1 MRTRGRRAGDAAAL
15 EAVVAAAA
23 HSQELL
29 FDAAVPAAPRP
40 RAPTPPAPPPPP
52 RPPGPAPALV
62 PAPRTDAASAP
73 ASRHLWLALQLTDL
87 PLAAVASPGER
98 EGAPFAVVDGTHAR
112 RPVVAC
118 NAAAAAA
125 GVRPGL
131 ALNAAHALAPGLDVR
146 DRAPVLEERRLQ
158 ALARWGTGYTP
169 FVSLEPPDTL
179 LLEVRGS
186 LRLFGGARALVE
198 RAVRELEAHGHAVA
212 CALAPTPRAALWL
225 ARGAPG
231 ALVDS
236 PARLAG
242 ALSALSAA
250 AAGWDERTYEQLARL
265 GVRTLGELRRLPRDG
280 LARRLE
286 PVRLA
291 ELDEAF
297 GLRPAPRRRHVL
309 PERFRE
315 RVELTC
321 ELESLEHMAP
331 AIERLLDRMGRFLR
345 VRDAGVA
352 RLALTFVHRR
362 AAPTVVT
369 LGRGAPCGEPAEWR
383 LLARERLGRVELP
396 EPVLA
401 IVLRTSVTLPLAGA
415 TASLPGLAAEESR
428 ANAGALLDRLR
439 ARLGD
444 AAVSGVCLVPEHRPE
459 RAWRRV
465 TPAAHGGEGVAGRA
479 KDAAAKRTAATPT
492 AATLRPPKPV
502 GSTSGIAAAGAA
514 RPDLRRSRR
523 TKAADRSSPGH
534 AVVPAAPRPLWLL
547 ATPERLRV
555 QQGQPCHDGFLRF
568 EAGPERIESGWW
580 DGHDVVRDYYVART
594 RTGVRLWIYRE
605 PGAAPRWFLHGV
617 FG

>member
-1 MRTRGRRAGDAAAL
+1 MRTRGRRVGDAT
-15 EAVVAAAA
+15 AVETLA
-23 HSQELL
+23 
-29 FDAAVPAAPRP
+29 DAAVSGTVGGDAGRSLRTAAVLAPAVADLFDTVAATAVRP
-40 RAPTPPAPPPPP
+40 AVPLRRPTAPPSPPSGPPPGPP
-52 RPPGPAPALV
+52 RPPDATPSLV
-62 PAPRTDAASAP
+62 PASHVAVAP
-73 ASRHLWLALQLTDL
+73 SSRHLWLALQLTDL
-87 PLAAVASPGER
+87 PLAAVAAPEER
-98 EGAPFAVVDGTHAR
+98 AGPPLAVVDGTQAR

-118 NAAAAAA
+118 NAAATKA

-131 ALNAAHALAPGLDVR
+131 ASNAAYALAPGLEVR
-146 DRAPVLEERRLQ
+146 DRAPDREERRLQ
-158 ALARWGTGYTP
+158 LLARWGTGYTP

-198 RAVRELEAHGHAVA
+198 RAVRELERHGHAVA
-212 CALAPTPRAALWL
+212 HALAPTPRAALWL

-231 ALVDS
+231 TLVES

-242 ALSALSAA
+242 TLAALSPG
-250 AAGWDERTYEQLARL
+250 AAGWHERAYEQLARL
-265 GVRTLGELRRLPRDG
+265 GVRTLGDLRRLPRDG
-280 LARRLE
+280 LARRFE
-286 PVRLA
+286 PALLTQ
-291 ELDEAF
+291 LDEAF
-297 GLRPAPRRRHVL
+297 GLRPTARRRHVL

-315 RVELTC
+315 RVELTF

-362 AAPTVVT
+362 AAPSVVT
-369 LGRGAPCGEPAEWR
+369 LGRGTPCGDAAEWR
-383 LLARERLGRVELP
+383 VLARERLGRVELP

-401 IVLRTSVTLPLAGA
+401 IVLRTSVTLPLSGA
-415 TASLPGLAAEESR
+415 TDPLPGLAAEEAR

-439 ARLGD
+439 ARLGE

-465 TPAAHGGEGVAGRA
+465 TPRAEARGAG
-479 KDAAAKRTAATPT
+479 K
-492 AATLRPPKPV
+492 
-502 GSTSGIAAAGAA
+502 AGTTV
-514 RPDLRRSRR
+514 PD
-523 TKAADRSSPGH
+523 
-534 AVVPAAPRPLWLL
+534 APRPLWLL

-580 DGHDVVRDYYVART
+580 DGGDVVRDYYVART
-594 RTGVRLWIYRE
+594 RTGVRFWIYRE
-605 PGAAPRWFLHGV
+605 PGDAARWFLHGV

>member
-1 MRTRGRRAGDAAAL
+1 MRTRGRRVGDATAPEATAAAVVDATACAVAPGPVDGRAGRSLRTAAAL
-15 EAVVAAAA
+15 APAVAD
-23 HSQELL
+23 L
-29 FDAAVPAAPRP
+29 FDTAASTSLRPAVPLRRP
-40 RAPTPPAPPPPP
+40 PSPPSPPPGPP
-52 RPPGPAPALV
+52 RPPDATPSLV
-62 PAPRTDAASAP
+62 PASRVATAP
-73 ASRHLWLALQLTDL
+73 SSRHLWLALQLTDL
-87 PLAAVASPGER
+87 PLAAVASPQER
-98 EGAPFAVVDGTHAR
+98 AGGPLTVVDGTHAR

-118 NAAAAAA
+118 NAAAAKA

-131 ALNAAHALAPGLDVR
+131 ASNAAHALAPGLEVR
-146 DRAPVLEERRLQ
+146 DRAPAREERQLQ
-158 ALARWGTGYTP
+158 LLARWGTGYTP

-186 LRLFGGARALVE
+186 LRLFGGARALID
-198 RAVRELEAHGHAVA
+198 RAVRELESHGHEVA
-212 CALAPTPRAALWL
+212 HALAPTPRAALWL

-231 ALVDS
+231 TLVES

-242 ALSALSAA
+242 TLAALSPGAA
-250 AAGWDERTYEQLARL
+250 AWDERAYEQLARL
-265 GVRTLGELRRLPRDG
+265 GVRTLGDLRRLPRDG
-280 LARRLE
+280 LARRFE
-286 PVRLA
+286 PALLA
-291 ELDEAF
+291 QLDEAF

-315 RVELTC
+315 RVELTF

-352 RLALTFVHRR
+352 RLALTFVHRH
-362 AAPTVVT
+362 AAPSVVT
-369 LGRGAPCGEPAEWR
+369 LGRGTPCGDAAEWR

-401 IVLRTSVTLPLAGA
+401 IVLRTSVTLPLSGA
-415 TASLPGLAAEESR
+415 TDSLPGLAAEEAR

-439 ARLGD
+439 ARLGE

-465 TPAAHGGEGVAGRA
+465 TPG
-479 KDAAAKRTAATPT
+479 AAARATG
-492 AATLRPPKPV
+492 K
-502 GSTSGIAAAGAA
+502 AGAV
-514 RPDLRRSRR
+514 PD
-523 TKAADRSSPGH
+523 
-534 AVVPAAPRPLWLL
+534 APRPLWLL

-580 DGHDVVRDYYVART
+580 DGGDVVRDYYVART

-605 PGAAPRWFLHGV
+605 PGDAARWFLHGV